1 MDQTSNADGL
11 RRIRRGLWALTGVAA
26 VALGAAVLWQ
36 ARTTP
41 AALPGTRVTG
51 EAAISNA
58 YTLIDHTGRSVTAD
72 SFDGQWQ
79 LVFFGF
85 THCPDICPTTLAY
98 MAQVMDELGPKAA
111 QVTPIFI
118 TVDPARDTRDV
129 MAAYVEALHPRMVG
143 LIGTE
148 GQVAEAAR
156 NFRVWY
162 ERTEDEAAPDG
173 YTMAHSGYIYVL
185 APDGRFVDVWLEGD
199 APAESFANNLSTLL
213 QTTGSSS

>member
-1 MDQTSNADGL
+1 MNQTSNGGSL
-11 RRIRRGLWALTGVAA
+11 SRIRLGLWALTGVAV
-26 VALGAAVLWQ
+26 VALGAAFLWQ
-36 ARTTP
+36 EQIKP
-41 AALPGTRVTG
+41 DLPGPRVTG
-51 EAAISNA
+51 EAAITNA
-58 YTLIDHTGRSVTAD
+58 YSLTDHTGQTVTAG

-98 MAQVMDELGPKAA
+98 MAQVMDEIGPDAA
-111 QVTPIFI
+111 QVTPLFI

-129 MAAYVEALHPRMVG
+129 MAAYVEAFHPRMVG
-143 LIGTE
+143 LTGTE
-148 GQVAEAAR
+148 AQVAEAAR

-162 ERTEDEAAPDG
+162 ERAEDTTAPDG
-173 YTMAHSGYIYVL
+173 YTMAHSGHIYVM

-199 APAESFANNLSTLL
+199 APAETFANNLSSLI

>member
-1 MDQTSNADGL
+1 MNQTSNGYGL
-11 RRIRRGLWALTGVAA
+11 SCIRRGLWALTGVAA
-26 VALGAAVLWQ
+26 VALGAAFLWQ
-36 ARTTP
+36 ALTRPDLP
-41 AALPGTRVTG
+41 APRVTG
-51 EAAISNA
+51 EAAITNA
-58 YTLIDHTGRSVTAD
+58 YTLTDHTGQMVTAD

-98 MAQVMDELGPKAA
+98 MAQVMDKLGPDAS

-129 MAAYVEALHPRMVG
+129 MAAYVGAFHPRMVG
-143 LIGTE
+143 LTGTDA
-148 GQVAEAAR
+148 QVAEAAC

-162 ERTEDEAAPDG
+162 ERAEDTTAPDG
-173 YTMAHSGYIYVL
+173 YTMAHSGHIYVM
-185 APDGRFVDVWLEGD
+185 APDGRFVDVWMEGD
-199 APAESFANNLSTLL
+199 APAETFANNLSTLI